1 MRRECRELPVDGPH
15 ENREPVLPRFGDNRD
30 PTGRDTDDQDTVPKC
45 LPAGV
50 CTTLVEEYNKIT
62 IDGDRRQ
69 FPEKQLLGIEK
80 VLARMRRCTR
90 RHDLSQGRKSTPT
103 GRKTRP
109 RSDLSSTTR
118 ATSPRSPRKT
128 GTSDACHRLAP
139 GTEAYSPYHTEC
151 SALSVP

>member
-15 ENREPVLPRFGDNRD
+15 EDREPVLPRFGDNRD

-69 FPEKQLLGIEK
+69 FPEKQLLSIEK
-80 VLARMRRCTR
+80 VLARMYHEHHTSKMYTATSLGEIMSQINSDRTKDPTEKRLILDDKSNISEKSQEDWDVRCV
-90 RHDLSQGRKSTPT
+90 SPT
-103 GRKTRP
+103 GTRN
-109 RSDLSSTTR
+109 
-118 ATSPRSPRKT
+118 
-128 GTSDACHRLAP
+128 
-139 GTEAYSPYHTEC
+139 
-151 SALSVP
+151 